1 MAIKLYCTFLKLCIM
16 IFERA
21 KLRFLHI
28 KCINKCFYAVGWFIC
43 QTVFRVDK
51 LLFYRIRDLTFHGGR
66 AFHTASADFIIAVE
80 VGVFVS
86 GCLDVISFITETL
99 LDN

>member
-1 MAIKLYCTFLKLCIM
+1 M
-16 IFERA
+16 
-21 KLRFLHI
+21 
-28 KCINKCFYAVGWFIC
+28 
-43 QTVFRVDK
+43 DK

-66 AFHTASADFIIAVE
+66 AFHTASANFIIAVE

-86 GCLDVISFITETL
+86 GCLDVISLITETL